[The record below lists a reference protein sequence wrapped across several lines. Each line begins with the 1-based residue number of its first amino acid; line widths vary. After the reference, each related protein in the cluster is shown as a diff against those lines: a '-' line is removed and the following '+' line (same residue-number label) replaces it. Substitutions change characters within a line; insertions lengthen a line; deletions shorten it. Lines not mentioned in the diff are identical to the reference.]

1 LAGSDTTASAIRI
14 TLLHIMTTPRVYQTL
29 RAEIDAAD
37 RENRLSRPIIRESE
51 AKILPYLQGCIYEG
65 LRIGPPITSL
75 VPKQTPPEGDFI
87 NGMFIPGGTAIGT
100 SFFGIQR
107 NKTVYGDDADVFRPE
122 RWLPGAV
129 DPERRKRMDQSVD
142 TVFMHGRFY
151 CLGKMVAFIELNKVF
166 VEVRIPCLLIYIYI
180 YTCLIADI

>member
-14 TLLHIMTTPRVYQTL
+14 TMLHIMTTPRVYNTL

-37 RENRLSRPIIRESE
+37 RENRLSKPIIRESE
-51 AKILPYLQGCIYEG
+51 AKTLPYLQGCILEG

-75 VPKQTPPEGDFI
+75 VPKQIPPEGDMI
-87 NGMFIPGGTAIGT
+87 NGMFIPCGTAIGV
-100 SFFGIQR
+100 SFLGVQR
-107 NKTVYGDDADVFRPE
+107 NKNVYGDDADVFRPE

-129 DPERRKRMDQSVD
+129 DPDQRKKMDQSVD

-151 CLGKMVAFIELNKVF
+151 CLGKPVAFLELNKVF
-166 VEVRIPCLLIYIYI
+166 VEVRIQLKNICLPSLTKY
-180 YTCLIADI
+180 DSF